1 MVDPMNQTTTHLTE
15 LRAKLH
21 ALATPAKAKTSA
33 WFFKTG
39 PGQYAE
45 GDQFLGITVPEVRQI
60 ARAYKEVPQEDILIL
75 LRSPLHEERLL
86 ALFLLIQRFKASD
99 PGMQQVIYHEYLKH
113 TAHVNNWDLV
123 DTSAAQIVGTY
134 LSTQSPKDIQK
145 TLTNLASSGLLWER
159 RIAMVATFHWI
170 KEGEAAYALQV
181 AELLLPDRHDL
192 IQKAVGWMLREVG
205 KKCSEQTLRTF
216 LDQHLPNMGR
226 TTLRYAIERF
236 PEPLRQTYLKHTKR

>member
-39 PGQYAE
+39 PGEYAE
-45 GDQFLGITVPEVRQI
+45 GDQFLGITVPEVRRI
-60 ARAYKEVPQEDILIL
+60 ARAYKEVPQEDILVL

-99 PGMQQVIYHEYLKH
+99 PGTQQMIYHEYLKH

-170 KEGEAAYALQV
+170 KEGKASHALQV

-205 KKCSEQTLRTF
+205 KRCGKEHLESF
-216 LDQHLPNMGR
+216 LDTYRLDMGR
-226 TTLRYAIERF
+226 TALRYAIEHF
-236 PEPLRQTYLKHTKR
+236 PEATRKRYLARP

>member
-1 MVDPMNQTTTHLTE
+1 M
-15 LRAKLH
+15 
-21 ALATPAKAKTSA
+21 
-33 WFFKTG
+33 
-39 PGQYAE
+39 
-45 GDQFLGITVPEVRQI
+45 
-60 ARAYKEVPQEDILIL
+60 
-75 LRSPLHEERLL
+75 
-86 ALFLLIQRFKASD
+86 
-99 PGMQQVIYHEYLKH
+99 IYHEYLKH